1 PQNPKTPCI
10 KFNNFQFNKMVDLDV
25 VKMLESMQ
33 MIHSKLLLIVTELYR
48 RDMINDD
55 QKLALKFGILNDD
68 LRLMDFYNTRMEA
81 LNVSKNK

>member
-1 PQNPKTPCI
+1 
-10 KFNNFQFNKMVDLDV
+10 MVDLNV
-25 VKMLESMQ
+25 VEMLESMQ
-33 MIHSKLLLIVTELYR
+33 MNHSKLLLIVTELYR

-81 LNVSKNK
+81 FNVRKNK

>member
-1 PQNPKTPCI
+1 
-10 KFNNFQFNKMVDLDV
+10 MVDLNV
-25 VKMLESMQ
+25 VEMLESMQ
-33 MIHSKLLLIVTELYR
+33 MNHSKLLLIVTELYR

-81 LNVSKNK
+81 LNVRKNK

>member
-1 PQNPKTPCI
+1 
-10 KFNNFQFNKMVDLDV
+10 MVDLNV
-25 VKMLESMQ
+25 VEMLESMQ
-33 MIHSKLLLIVTELYR
+33 MNHSKLLLIVTELYR

-68 LRLMDFYNTRMEA
+68 LRLMDFYNTRIEA

>member
-1 PQNPKTPCI
+1 
-10 KFNNFQFNKMVDLDV
+10 MVDLNV
-25 VKMLESMQ
+25 VEMLESMQ
-33 MIHSKLLLIVTELYR
+33 MNHSKLLLIVTELYR

-81 LNVSKNK
+81 LIVSKNK

>member
-1 PQNPKTPCI
+1 MN
-10 KFNNFQFNKMVDLDV
+10 
-25 VKMLESMQ
+25 
-33 MIHSKLLLIVTELYR
+33 HSKLLLIVTELYR
-48 RDMINDD
+48 RDMINED

>member
-1 PQNPKTPCI
+1 
-10 KFNNFQFNKMVDLDV
+10 MVDLTV
-25 VKMLESMQ
+25 VEMLESMQ
-33 MIHSKLLLIVTELYR
+33 MNHSKLLLIVTELYR

>member
-1 PQNPKTPCI
+1 
-10 KFNNFQFNKMVDLDV
+10 
-25 VKMLESMQ
+25 MLESMQ
-33 MIHSKLLLIVTELYR
+33 INHSKLLLIVTELYR

-81 LNVSKNK
+81 LIVSKNK

>member
-1 PQNPKTPCI
+1 
-10 KFNNFQFNKMVDLDV
+10 MVDLNV
-25 VKMLESMQ
+25 VEMLESMQ
-33 MIHSKLLLIVTELYR
+33 MNHSKLLLIVTELYR

>member
-1 PQNPKTPCI
+1 
-10 KFNNFQFNKMVDLDV
+10 MVDLNV
-25 VKMLESMQ
+25 VEMLESMQ
-33 MIHSKLLLIVTELYR
+33 MNHSKLLLIVTELYR
-48 RDMINDD
+48 RDIINDD